1 MKVMVLGGR
10 GFVGSAVVRQLLAR
24 GDTEVVIASRSASV
38 APGGKGPVQI
48 AVDSRDVAG
57 MAKALAGIDAV
68 INCVTGDGP
77 SIAHGAD
84 ALAKAALQSGKPRI
98 VHLSTMSVYGGAT
111 GVITEQASLRD
122 ELGWYGQAKIQAE
135 AHMNAYAEQGGQVV
149 TLRPGVVIGS
159 GSAPWVQ
166 RIARWLQAGR
176 LADLGP
182 LGDGPANLV
191 DVEDVAQAAV
201 LALRHPLAKGQT
213 VAFNLAAPDSPRWN
227 EYFCD
232 LTLALDAGP
241 LQRWG
246 ARRLKWEVY
255 GRGVPLKVLERLGSK
270 LKLDTSSWAEGI
282 PPSLMGL
289 WAQQITLSSAT
300 ATEVLGVKWTP
311 YSQTLGQAVAWVKR

>member
-1 MKVMVLGGR
+1 
-10 GFVGSAVVRQLLAR
+10 
-24 GDTEVVIASRSASV
+24 
-38 APGGKGPVQI
+38 
-48 AVDSRDVAG
+48 
-57 MAKALAGIDAV
+57 
-68 INCVTGDGP
+68 
-77 SIAHGAD
+77 
-84 ALAKAALQSGKPRI
+84 
-98 VHLSTMSVYGGAT
+98 
-111 GVITEQASLRD
+111 
-122 ELGWYGQAKIQAE
+122 
-135 AHMNAYAEQGGQVV
+135 
-149 TLRPGVVIGS
+149 
-159 GSAPWVQ
+159 VQ

-255 GRGVPLKVLERLGSK
+255 VRGVPLKVLERLGSK
-270 LKLDTSSWAEGI
+270 LKLDTSGWAEGI

-289 WAQQITLSSAT
+289 WAQQITLSSDAAT
-300 ATEVLGVKWTP
+300 GALGLKWTP
-311 YSQTLGQAVAWVKR
+311 YRETLRQAVAWVDQRER